1 MRRDIEAARVGH
13 LRRRQV
19 LGAAAATCMSP
30 VAVRAQPKVLRI
42 VAPFPPGGSTDILAR
57 TLADKLAPAL
67 GQTVAVENKVG
78 ANGAIGTESVVKAVP
93 DGQTLLVTTNAG
105 ITINPLLYKKMVN
118 PMEGLAPLV
127 QLVELE
133 LVLAVRADSPVRSI
147 KDFAG
152 KVTVV
157 FFGYTQCPDV
167 CPTTLQEL
175 VEVKQMLGAQG
186 DKLQGVFVSLDPE
199 RDTPEVLKAYV
210 GNFDPS
216 MVALTGTP
224 EQVAAVAKDFKVFFR
239 KVEGKVPGA
248 YTLDH
253 TAGLYMYDPQGRL
266 RAYHRYGAG
275 AQPLVADAQ
284 VLLAEK

>member
-1 MRRDIEAARVGH
+1 MLQALLAAGLVAGTG
-13 LRRRQV
+13 
-19 LGAAAATCMSP
+19 LGLMGCTRTEEQAKLQGVDVTGAEYA
-30 VAVRAQPKVLRI
+30 KD
-42 VAPFPPGGSTDILAR
+42 FPLPD
-57 TLADKLAPAL
+57 
-67 GQTVAVENKVG
+67 
-78 ANGAIGTESVVKAVP
+78 TEGK
-93 DGQTLLVTTNAG
+93 Q
-105 ITINPLLYKKMVN
+105 
-118 PMEGLAPLV
+118 
-127 QLVELE
+127 
-133 LVLAVRADSPVRSI
+133 RSI
-147 KDFAG
+147 RDFAG

-175 VEVKQMLGAQG
+175 VEAKQILGEQG

-224 EQVAAVAKDFKVFFR
+224 EQIAAVAKDFKVFYR
-239 KVEGKVPGA
+239 KVDGKVPGA

-253 TAGLYMYDPQGRL
+253 TAGIYMFDPQGRL

-275 AQPLVADAQ
+275 AQPLAADAKT
-284 VLLAEK
+284 LLAEKAG